1 VKEHEI
7 NERKLSF
14 KCCAPRDMSSCTD
27 DELRL
32 SIVTFKNAIMN
43 MTVCMSKLERE
54 LKKRGSTTTSL
65 LKSIRENQ
73 PQELLELA
81 AIKG

>member
-1 VKEHEI
+1 MKEFEI
-7 NERKLSF
+7 KERKLTI
-14 KCCAPRDMSSCTD
+14 KCCAPRNMSSCTD

-32 SIVTFKNAIMN
+32 SIVTFRNAIVN
-43 MTVCMSKLERE
+43 ITVCMNKLERE
-54 LKKRGSTTTSL
+54 LQRRGSTTTSL

-81 AIKG
+81 TIKG